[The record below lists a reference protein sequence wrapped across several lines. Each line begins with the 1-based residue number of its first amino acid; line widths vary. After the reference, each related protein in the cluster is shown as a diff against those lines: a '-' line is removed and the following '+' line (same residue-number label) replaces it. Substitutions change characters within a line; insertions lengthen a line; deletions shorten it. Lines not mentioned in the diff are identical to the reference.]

1 MQLLA
6 PFSHHEAPGDPTLF
20 EWIKE
25 RIDLLV
31 DLDPFGLV
39 ILFGFLVLIVPVLII
54 FTYVICIPLL
64 FKPV

>member
-25 RIDLLV
+25 RIDHLV
-31 DLDPFGLV
+31 DLDPFVWV
-39 ILFGFLVLIVPVLII
+39 IFFGSLVLIIPVLII
-54 FTYVICIPLL
+54 FTYAIQRRYG
-64 FKPV
+64 

>member
-25 RIDLLV
+25 RIDHFV
-31 DLDPFGLV
+31 DLDPIGLV
-39 ILFGFLVLIVPVLII
+39 VLFGFFVLIIPVLIML
-54 FTYVICIPLL
+54 TYVIQRRYG
-64 FKPV
+64 

>member
-25 RIDLLV
+25 RIDHSV
-31 DLDPFGLV
+31 DVDPFGLV
-39 ILFGFLVLIVPVLII
+39 VFFGFLVLIVPVLII
-54 FTYVICIPLL
+54 LTYVIQRRYG
-64 FKPV
+64 